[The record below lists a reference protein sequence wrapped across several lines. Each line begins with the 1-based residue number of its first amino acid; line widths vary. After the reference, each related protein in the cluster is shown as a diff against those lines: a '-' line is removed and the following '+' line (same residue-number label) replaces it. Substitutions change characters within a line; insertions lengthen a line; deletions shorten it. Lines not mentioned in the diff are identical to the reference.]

1 MNWQW
6 IATSLAMVVVGYDA
20 VCARELL
27 KQS

>member
-6 IATSLAMVVVGYDA
+6 IATTLAMGAADYAAAWV
-20 VCARELL
+20 RELL